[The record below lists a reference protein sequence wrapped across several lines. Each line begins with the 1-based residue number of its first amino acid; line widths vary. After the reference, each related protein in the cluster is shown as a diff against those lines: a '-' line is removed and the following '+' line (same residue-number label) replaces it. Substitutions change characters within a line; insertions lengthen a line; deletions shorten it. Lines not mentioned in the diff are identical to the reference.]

1 LVYTEEQ
8 VAKMIFEMRKK
19 RTPLE
24 VISQKI
30 TDEAHINYNCKDNV
44 TLIIIDLKKHFI
56 DF

>member
-1 LVYTEEQ
+1 
-8 VAKMIFEMRKK
+8 MIFEMRQK
-19 RTPLE
+19 RMPLE
-24 VISQKI
+24 VISKEI